1 MLISSS
7 NNETNTTIFERTKQF
22 DWIFTL
28 LVAITLIVIGLGL
41 IVSLIHYG
49 ITTKKWRAIQ
59 RNNEEKLNGG
69 AVYTSMILC
78 ATLCVCY
85 YISALVYL
93 NIGHTDHSN
102 EICNIVDD
110 ILKTLYALVIFAVNL
125 FLWIRQRIFY
135 TNCMLNMNMNKFI
148 RACSFVSIFVIFFGG
163 LFGLVFANLP
173 YNSYSTVEGCTYLR
187 DEKKINSI
195 VLSISVSFLTFG
207 QFSLVGLFAYIL
219 IKNSQG
225 NKTVWIP
232 LCCKT
237 HETNG
242 RKKEISLA
250 TTISADEVSTRS
262 HASSTPNKTS
272 ALMIKRIIK
281 FTTVCSLLSV
291 LTDTVVLV
299 FTFYIWPP
307 QYQRRIP
314 VLAALFGVSFNF
326 IFILLSFLKWK
337 KMIFSLCRKK

>member
-7 NNETNTTIFERTKQF
+7 NNETNTTVFEQTKQF

-28 LVAITLIVIGLGL
+28 LVAIALIVIGLGL

-93 NIGHTDHSN
+93 NIGYSHRSN
-102 EICNIVDD
+102 KICNIVDD

-135 TNCMLNMNMNKFI
+135 TNCMLNINMNKFI

-163 LFGLVFANLP
+163 IFGLVFANLP
-173 YNSYSTVEGCTYLR
+173 YNSYSTVEGCAYLP

-195 VLSISVSFLTFG
+195 ALFTSVSFLTFG

-225 NKTVWIP
+225 NKTICIP

-250 TTISADEVSTRS
+250 TTISADEVP
-262 HASSTPNKTS
+262 TPNETS

-291 LTDTVVLV
+291 LTDTFVLV
-299 FTFYIWPP
+299 FTLHIWPP

-326 IFILLSFLKWK
+326 VLILLSFLKWK